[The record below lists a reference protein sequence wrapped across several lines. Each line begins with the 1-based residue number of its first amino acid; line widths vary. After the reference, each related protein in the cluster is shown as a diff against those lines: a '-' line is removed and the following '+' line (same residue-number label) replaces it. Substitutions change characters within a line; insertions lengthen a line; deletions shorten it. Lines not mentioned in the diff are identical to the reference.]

1 MQEFSQTYSK
11 KKPRVCDDAQ
21 NVMDTERE
29 EDQALGRERHSLHD
43 IFH

>member
-1 MQEFSQTYSK
+1 MEEDIAVFTG
-11 KKPRVCDDAQ
+11 DDDKLIQ
-21 NVMDTERE
+21 VDTERE